1 MSQLIEHAG
10 VIHQIDGRHIRV
22 QILQESACSGCHA
35 KGACS
40 AADMK
45 DKFVDIESDS
55 SDYKVGE
62 QVTLYGQSS
71 MGLFAVL
78 LAFVIPFLIILLTLF
93 ILKNYIDNLVVSD
106 RSDYDVLNEIILK
119 LGLELTTS
127 IEMIDGVESL
137 YSVGSGA
144 LMIYLGDVKSMD
156 IAEAMIKSYK
166 ENEPSIWKVVFKD
179 NGFASDDIKANT
191 RETLRAAGLQDGSFV
206 TL

>member
-1 MSQLIEHAG
+1 MPELQCRDYKMSQIIEHAG

-22 QILQESACSGCHA
+22 QILQESACSSCHA

-45 DKFVDIESDS
+45 DKFVDIESDG

-93 ILKNYIDNLVVSD
+93 ILKNYIDNEAISGSIALGTLLP
-106 RSDYDVLNEIILK
+106 YFIILSFFNSRLKSK
-119 LGLELTTS
+119 LKFQ
-127 IEMIDGVESL
+127 IKKN
-137 YSVGSGA
+137 GA
-144 LMIYLGDVKSMD
+144 
-156 IAEAMIKSYK
+156 
-166 ENEPSIWKVVFKD
+166 
-179 NGFASDDIKANT
+179 
-191 RETLRAAGLQDGSFV
+191 
-206 TL
+206 

>member
-45 DKFVDIESDS
+45 DKFVDIESDG

-93 ILKNYIDNLVVSD
+93 ILKNYIDNEAISGSIALGTLLP
-106 RSDYDVLNEIILK
+106 YFIILSFFNSRLKSK
-119 LGLELTTS
+119 LKFQ
-127 IEMIDGVESL
+127 IKKN
-137 YSVGSGA
+137 GA
-144 LMIYLGDVKSMD
+144 
-156 IAEAMIKSYK
+156 
-166 ENEPSIWKVVFKD
+166 
-179 NGFASDDIKANT
+179 
-191 RETLRAAGLQDGSFV
+191 
-206 TL
+206 

>member
-22 QILQESACSGCHA
+22 QILQESACSACHA

-45 DKFVDIESDS
+45 DKFVDIESDG

-62 QVTLYGQSS
+62 QVSLYGQSS

-93 ILKNYIDNLVVSD
+93 ILKNYIDNEAISGSIALGTLLP
-106 RSDYDVLNEIILK
+106 YFIILSFFNSRLKSK
-119 LGLELTTS
+119 LKFQ
-127 IEMIDGVESL
+127 IKKN
-137 YSVGSGA
+137 GA
-144 LMIYLGDVKSMD
+144 
-156 IAEAMIKSYK
+156 
-166 ENEPSIWKVVFKD
+166 
-179 NGFASDDIKANT
+179 
-191 RETLRAAGLQDGSFV
+191 
-206 TL
+206 

>member
-10 VIHQIDGRHIRV
+10 VIHQIDGRHIRL
-22 QILQESACSGCHA
+22 QILQESACSSCHA

-93 ILKNYIDNLVVSD
+93 ILKNYIDNEAISGSIALGTLLP
-106 RSDYDVLNEIILK
+106 YFIILSFFNSRLKSK
-119 LGLELTTS
+119 LKFQ
-127 IEMIDGVESL
+127 IKKN
-137 YSVGSGA
+137 GA
-144 LMIYLGDVKSMD
+144 
-156 IAEAMIKSYK
+156 
-166 ENEPSIWKVVFKD
+166 
-179 NGFASDDIKANT
+179 
-191 RETLRAAGLQDGSFV
+191 
-206 TL
+206 

>member
-1 MSQLIEHAG
+1 MPELQCRDYKMSQLIEHAG

-22 QILQESACSGCHA
+22 QILQESACSSCHA

-45 DKFVDIESDS
+45 DKFVDIESDG

-93 ILKNYIDNLVVSD
+93 ILKNYIDNEAISGSIALGTLLP
-106 RSDYDVLNEIILK
+106 YFIILSFFNSRLKSK
-119 LGLELTTS
+119 LKFQ
-127 IEMIDGVESL
+127 IKKN
-137 YSVGSGA
+137 GA
-144 LMIYLGDVKSMD
+144 
-156 IAEAMIKSYK
+156 
-166 ENEPSIWKVVFKD
+166 
-179 NGFASDDIKANT
+179 
-191 RETLRAAGLQDGSFV
+191 
-206 TL
+206 

>member
-45 DKFVDIESDS
+45 DKFVDIESDG

-93 ILKNYIDNLVVSD
+93 ILKNYIDNEAISGSIALGTLLP
-106 RSDYDVLNEIILK
+106 YFLILSFFNSRLKSK
-119 LGLELTTS
+119 LKFH
-127 IEMIDGVESL
+127 IKKN
-137 YSVGSGA
+137 GA
-144 LMIYLGDVKSMD
+144 
-156 IAEAMIKSYK
+156 
-166 ENEPSIWKVVFKD
+166 
-179 NGFASDDIKANT
+179 
-191 RETLRAAGLQDGSFV
+191 
-206 TL
+206 

>member
-1 MSQLIEHAG
+1 MPELQCRDYKMSQLIEHAG

-45 DKFVDIESDS
+45 DKFVDIESDG

-93 ILKNYIDNLVVSD
+93 ILKNYIDNEAISGSIALGTLLP
-106 RSDYDVLNEIILK
+106 YFIILSFFNSRLKSK
-119 LGLELTTS
+119 LKFQ
-127 IEMIDGVESL
+127 IKKN
-137 YSVGSGA
+137 GA
-144 LMIYLGDVKSMD
+144 
-156 IAEAMIKSYK
+156 
-166 ENEPSIWKVVFKD
+166 
-179 NGFASDDIKANT
+179 
-191 RETLRAAGLQDGSFV
+191 
-206 TL
+206 

>member
-1 MSQLIEHAG
+1 VPELQCRDYKMSQLIEHAG

-22 QILQESACSGCHA
+22 QILQESACSSCHA

-45 DKFVDIESDS
+45 DKFVDIESDG

-93 ILKNYIDNLVVSD
+93 ILKNYIDNEAISGSIALGTLLP
-106 RSDYDVLNEIILK
+106 YFIILSFFNSRLKSK
-119 LGLELTTS
+119 LKFQ
-127 IEMIDGVESL
+127 IKKN
-137 YSVGSGA
+137 GA
-144 LMIYLGDVKSMD
+144 
-156 IAEAMIKSYK
+156 
-166 ENEPSIWKVVFKD
+166 
-179 NGFASDDIKANT
+179 
-191 RETLRAAGLQDGSFV
+191 
-206 TL
+206 

>member
-45 DKFVDIESDS
+45 DKFVDIESDG

-93 ILKNYIDNLVVSD
+93 ILKNYIDNEAISGSIALGTLLP
-106 RSDYDVLNEIILK
+106 YFLILSFFNSRLKSK
-119 LGLELTTS
+119 LKFQ
-127 IEMIDGVESL
+127 IKKN
-137 YSVGSGA
+137 GA
-144 LMIYLGDVKSMD
+144 
-156 IAEAMIKSYK
+156 
-166 ENEPSIWKVVFKD
+166 
-179 NGFASDDIKANT
+179 
-191 RETLRAAGLQDGSFV
+191 
-206 TL
+206 